1 MPLGSPSW
9 QIRCLVYIAA
19 LMLPRGVSPALAAL
33 RVPGPL
39 SVSLVPRPLLRPVA
53 IEMAPHARR
62 FIMFTRCDKQ
72 ALALGL
78 ENYRDEP
85 LMPFLDA
92 VNVTKSR

>member
-1 MPLGSPSW
+1 
-9 QIRCLVYIAA
+9 
-19 LMLPRGVSPALAAL
+19 MLPSGISPVLAAL

-39 SVSLVPRPLLRPVA
+39 SVSLIPRPLLHPVA
-53 IEMAPHARR
+53 IEMAPRARR

-78 ENYRDEP
+78 KNYRDEP

-92 VNVTKSR
+92 VNITKPR